1 VEQVKHVRGKL
12 LAGALIGAAALA
24 FSISGERYTMVTGR
38 DVLSIDLSALAPG
51 TARKYGY
58 ADDVGRKLRFL
69 LARGEDGQV
78 RSVFDVCRECYSYHK
93 GYAISGNELI
103 CRVCGNRYPIDRM
116 TTGKASCVPVA
127 LAHREDRGIAKIRVA
142 DVLAGRSLF

>member
-1 VEQVKHVRGKL
+1 MRHVRGKL
-12 LAGALIGAAALA
+12 FAGALIAAATLA
-24 FSISGERYTMVTGR
+24 FSMSGERYTMVTGR
-38 DVLSIDLSALAPG
+38 DVLSIDLATLAPG
-51 TARKYGY
+51 SGRKYAY
-58 ADDVGRKLRFL
+58 ADDAGHKLRFL
-69 LARGEDGQV
+69 LARGQDGQV

-127 LAHREDRGIAKIRVA
+127 LAHREDRGTAKIRVA
-142 DVLAGRSLF
+142 DVIAGRSMF